1 MESALLVRDI
11 MISDVKTARLDDTLR
26 EIVRK
31 MVRSHIGSIVV
42 VQEDRPV
49 GIITERDVLV
59 QLSQA
64 RLDLDVTRAKDIM
77 SKPVLTIGVKH
88 TIQEAAEFM
97 TNNNIKK
104 LPVTEGEKLVG
115 IVTSTDIMRC
125 ARGFAD
131 LYEEMDGLWRQRKTE

>member
-1 MESALLVRDI
+1 M
-11 MISDVKTARLDDTLR
+11 MISHVETARLDDTVR
-26 EIVRK
+26 EIVRR
-31 MVRSHIGSIVV
+31 MARSHVGSIVV

-64 RLDLDVTRAKDIM
+64 GFDLDVTTAKEVM
-77 SKPVLTIGVKH
+77 SKPVLTMDVKR
-88 TIQEAAEFM
+88 TVQEAAEFM
-97 TNNNIKK
+97 TDHSIKK
-104 LPVTEGEKLVG
+104 LPVTDGEKLVG

-131 LYEEMDGLWRQRKTE
+131 DRWYRKPSRV

>member
-1 MESALLVRDI
+1 LKSALLVREI
-11 MISDVKTARLDDTLR
+11 MISDVETARPDDTLK

-59 QLSQA
+59 HLSQA
-64 RLDLDVTRAKDIM
+64 RLDLDVTRAKEIM
-77 SKPVLTIGVKH
+77 SKPVLTIGMKH
-88 TIQEAAEFM
+88 TIQEATELM
-97 TNNNIKK
+97 TDNNIKK
-104 LPVTEGEKLVG
+104 LPVTDGEKLVG

-125 ARGFAD
+125 AREFAD
-131 LYEEMDGLWRQRKTE
+131 DRWYKKPSRV